1 MNWSNLYRARTLTSL
16 AAAVFAVLAWAL
28 IAAIAVQAAAAVFPA
43 GSRVGLVP
51 PPGMAPS
58 PNFIGFDDAENGT
71 VILVATFPAEA
82 FGPLEQSMIPDAL
95 KKQGIDTREPMALA
109 GGAGFLLT
117 GKQTVEGT
125 SYRKWMLVAP
135 VGGITALV
143 TVRSPEQNKKY
154 TDQMVRTMLA
164 TVAVRPNVPDAERL
178 SLLPFKVGDL
188 AGFHIDDVLPGRAL
202 MLVDI
207 PAGGDPAGKAAQAGN
222 KDAPGQPID
231 ARFLI
236 AALPGG
242 PTQTKDDDTFARVTF
257 DQIGGIANVRIQD
270 AEPLRI
276 GNQLGYETLAKAK
289 DAQGTDLMVVQW
301 LRFGTGG
308 YMQMIGISHADLWPG
323 MLMRLRKIRD
333 SINVE

>member
-1 MNWSNLYRARTLTSL
+1 MNWSRLYGARTLTSL
-16 AAAVFAVLAWAL
+16 AAAVFVVLAWAT
-28 IAAIAVQAAAAVFPA
+28 AAQAADAVFPV

-51 PPGMAPS
+51 APGMSPS
-58 PNFIGFDDAENGT
+58 ANFVGFEDADNST
-71 VILVATFPAEA
+71 VVLVAAFPAEA
-82 FGPLEQSMIPDAL
+82 FSALDKSMVPGAL
-95 KKQGIDTREPMALA
+95 SKQGIDKREPMAVA
-109 GGAGFLLT
+109 GVTGFLLT
-117 GKQTVEGT
+117 GKQTVEAT
-125 SYRKWMLVAP
+125 DYRKWMLVAP
-135 VGGITALV
+135 VGGVTALV
-143 TVRSPEQNKKY
+143 TVRAPEQNKKY

-164 TVAVRPNVPDAERL
+164 TVAVRPSVPDAERL

-188 AGFHIDDVLPGRAL
+188 AGFRIDDVLPGRAL
-202 MLVDI
+202 MLVDA
-207 PAGGDPAGKAAQAGN
+207 PTGDAGKPPQNGNNVAA
-222 KDAPGQPID
+222 GQPID

-242 PTQTKDDDTFARVTF
+242 PTEAKDDDNFARVTF
-257 DQIGGIANVRIQD
+257 DQIGGITDVRIQD

-276 GNQLGYETLAKAK
+276 GNQSGYETLAKAK

-333 SINVE
+333 SINTE